1 MRTFTSLEQIAA
13 AEGELLGTSGWLT
26 IDQDRINKF
35 AEATGDHQWIHLDS
49 ERAAQGPFGR
59 TIAHGYLTLS
69 LLPMLTTQIVLFE
82 TGGPRINYGLD
93 KVRFPS
99 PVHVNSRISLEL
111 TLLSVTEVSG
121 GLQTVS
127 LNIIRVEGQE
137 RPACTAETVARV
149 LRSA

>member
-1 MRTFTSLEQIAA
+1 MRTFTSLEQIAD
-13 AEGELLGTSGWLT
+13 AEGELLGTSDWLT
-26 IDQDRINKF
+26 VDQDRINKF

-49 ERAAQGPFGR
+49 ERAAHGPFGR

-82 TGGPRINYGLD
+82 TGGPRINYGLE

-99 PVHVNSRISLEL
+99 PVHVDSRIRLEL
-111 TLLSVTEVSG
+111 TLLSVTEVAG

-127 LNIIRVEGQE
+127 LNIIHVEGRE

-149 LRSA
+149 LRAG